1 MMKHSQAV
9 RRLAQRTIVV
19 VLATSGSL
27 AAQSSADSRWLAW
40 TGCWQPVDGPPG
52 QATSSGSGDIGLTML
67 RMIPNASV
75 PSRSVNTSLPL
86 VCVVPGT
93 AASTVHVVTVDS
105 GRVIARDTIDASGQ
119 QVAMSRDGC
128 TGWRRATWSPDNRR
142 VYLRSELDCT
152 GGLHR
157 LSTAVLAISPAAEW
171 LDVQGLRVSGTT
183 AVRTRRYRD
192 VGIPA
197 NLPADIAGALSNA
210 VQGKQLAVATARASV
225 AAQVLSRDIIDATRQ
240 LDPAVVQAW
249 LVERGQRFDLDAKQ
263 LVALADA
270 GVPGSVTDAMVAL
283 SFPEHFELQRAPVSS
298 LYGEGPLTRA
308 DSARIANEYLYSQ
321 CSLGY
326 DPFWYSTCGFGYSS
340 LYSYG
345 RYGSRY
351 GYGYGYSPYGYGY
364 GSGYYGGY
372 VYYVPVIVDRT
383 APEAHGQVIKGRGY
397 TRGTSSSGATSS
409 GGGGSR
415 SSGSSGSSSG
425 SSGGGSGSSS
435 SSGSSGGGSSSTGRT
450 AHPRPPQ

>member
-1 MMKHSQAV
+1 
-9 RRLAQRTIVV
+9 
-19 VLATSGSL
+19 
-27 AAQSSADSRWLAW
+27 
-40 TGCWQPVDGPPG
+40 
-52 QATSSGSGDIGLTML
+52 ML
-67 RMIPNASV
+67 RMIPNANV
-75 PSRSVNTSLPL
+75 PSRSANTSLPL

-93 AASTVHVVTVDS
+93 AASAVQVVTVDS
-105 GRVIARDTIDASGQ
+105 GKVVARDTIDASGQ

-128 TGWRRATWSPDNRR
+128 SGWRRATWSPDNRR
-142 VYLRSELDCT
+142 VYLRSELDCA

-171 LDVQGLRVSGTT
+171 LDVQGLRVSGNTS
-183 AVRTRRYRD
+183 VRTRRYRD

-210 VQGKQLAVATARASV
+210 IQGKQLAVATARASV
-225 AAQVLSRDIIDATRQ
+225 GAEVLSRDIIDATRQ

-283 SFPEHFELQRAPVSS
+283 SYPEHFELQRAPVSS
-298 LYGEGPLTRA
+298 LYAEGPLTRA
-308 DSARIANEYLYSQ
+308 DSARIANEYLYDQ

-326 DPFWYSTCGFGYSS
+326 DPFWYSTCNFGYSS
-340 LYSYG
+340 LYSIGSFG

-364 GSGYYGGY
+364 GNYGGY

-383 APEAHGQVIKGRGY
+383 ATESHGQVVKGRGY

-409 GGGGSR
+409 SGGGSR
-415 SSGSSGSSSG
+415 SSGSAGSSSSG
-425 SSGGGSGSSS
+425 SGGGGSGSSGSSS